1 VKSLPKNALV
11 EKQALFHTGR
21 CLVTDDDDDDEPTL
35 QPRVPITDKGEAAF
49 HLFPGKFRRLLR

>member
-21 CLVTDDDDDDEPTL
+21 CLVKEEEEEPTL
-35 QPRVPITDKGEAAF
+35 QPRVPITDEGEAAF
-49 HLFPGKFRRLLR
+49 HLFLGKFRQRLLR